1 MADYLWVSMATK
13 PVRCNIMSTGQTVPV
28 LVTAWEGPGDEA
40 ILVTAWEGP
49 GDEAI
54 LVTVQTQ
61 D

>member
-1 MADYLWVSMATK
+1 
-13 PVRCNIMSTGQTVPV
+13 MSPGQAVPV

-40 ILVTAWEGP
+40 ILVIACEGP
-49 GDEAI
+49 GVEAI